1 MLKLVRCI
9 VSIDDWEN
17 IVSSV
22 ECVSV
27 GMTVWQMREVSPETS
42 RTAVY
47 RGREYQVHLPS
58 VVVEIVTDDG
68 WLDDIIAKV
77 TQAHEAGRI
86 DGRRIQVFP
95 VEESYRIRDGFMQI

>member
-1 MLKLVRCI
+1 MLKLVRCV
-9 VSIDDWEN
+9 VSLDNWEN

-22 ECVSV
+22 ECVAA
-27 GMTVWQMREVSPETS
+27 GMTVWQMREVSPETN

-47 RGREYQVHLPS
+47 RGHEYQVHLPS

-86 DGRRIQVFP
+86 GGRRIQVLP